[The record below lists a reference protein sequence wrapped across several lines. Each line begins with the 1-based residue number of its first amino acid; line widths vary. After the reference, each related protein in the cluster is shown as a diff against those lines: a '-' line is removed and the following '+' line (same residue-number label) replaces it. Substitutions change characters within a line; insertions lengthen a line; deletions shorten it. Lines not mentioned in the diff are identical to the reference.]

1 VRYRT
6 TVVVPQSQ
14 FEVILVSS
22 RARGPARA
30 AGSVA

>member
-6 TVVVPQSQ
+6 GVVIPAALH
-14 FEVILVSS
+14 EVILVSPRP
-22 RARGPARA
+22 RASARA